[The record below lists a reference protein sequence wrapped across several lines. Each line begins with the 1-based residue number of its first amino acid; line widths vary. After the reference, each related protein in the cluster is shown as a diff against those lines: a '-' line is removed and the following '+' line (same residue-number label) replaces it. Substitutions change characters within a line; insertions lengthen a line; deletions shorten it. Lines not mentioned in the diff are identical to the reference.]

1 MGSRIEVS
9 SIGIYLDRILFKDV
23 ERRNRNR
30 HFKVEEVR
38 ILEITINT
46 GQVIAIIW
54 TFIAIVLSAVIALE
68 MGFPYSILG
77 TYYSSV
83 PLWLTVAAF
92 FGVFLVITLPVYLLV
107 ALFEMV
113 RKAENE

>member
-9 SIGIYLDRILFKDV
+9 SISVYLDRVLLKDV
-23 ERRNRNR
+23 ERRSRNG

-46 GQVIAIIW
+46 GQAIAIIW

-68 MGFPYSILG
+68 MGFPSILG

-107 ALFEMV
+107 ALWEMV